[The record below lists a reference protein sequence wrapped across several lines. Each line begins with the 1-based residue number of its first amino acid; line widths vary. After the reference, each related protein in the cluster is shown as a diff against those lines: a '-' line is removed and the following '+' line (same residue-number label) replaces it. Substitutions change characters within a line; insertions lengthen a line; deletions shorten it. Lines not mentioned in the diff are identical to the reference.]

1 VGGSV
6 ELIPAIDLR
15 GAKLVRLEQGDYER
29 ETVYDADPARVAA
42 SFVAAGAPRIHVV
55 DLDGAR
61 EGRLRNEA
69 AIQAI
74 LSAAGSVPLQ
84 LGGGIRSMER
94 IEAVLALGV
103 DRVILGTAALEE
115 PDLVRASAQRF
126 PGRIVLGLDAREGC
140 LAIRGWQETAEV
152 GVEEVL
158 ERFGDLPLAAV
169 LHTDI
174 SRDGM
179 LRGPNLAATSRL
191 ASLTQLPVIA
201 SGGVSS
207 VEDLLELARTGVIAG
222 AVVGR
227 ALYTGAIDLEDAL
240 RQLSLC

>member
-1 VGGSV
+1 M
-6 ELIPAIDLR
+6 ELIPAIDLL

-42 SFVAAGAPRIHVV
+42 NFVAAGAPRLHVV

-61 EGRLRNEA
+61 EGCLRNEA

-84 LGGGIRSMER
+84 LGGGIRNMER

-103 DRVILGTAALEE
+103 DRVILGTAVLEE
-115 PDLVRASAQRF
+115 PGLVRASAQRF

-140 LAIRGWQETAEV
+140 IAIRGWQETTEV
-152 GVEEVL
+152 GVEEIL
-158 ERFGDLPLAAV
+158 QRFDDLPLAAV

-179 LRGPNLAATSRL
+179 LRGPNLAVTSRL
-191 ASLTQLPVIA
+191 ARLTQLPVIA

-240 RQLSLC
+240 RQLSPC

>member
-1 VGGSV
+1 M

-42 SFVAAGAPRIHVV
+42 SFVAAGATRLHVV

-61 EGRLRNEA
+61 EGRMRNEA
-69 AIQAI
+69 PIQAI

-140 LAIRGWQETAEV
+140 IAIRGWQETAEV
-152 GVEEVL
+152 GVEEIL
-158 ERFGDLPLAAV
+158 QRFGDLPLAAV

-191 ASLTQLPVIA
+191 ARLTQLPVIA

-222 AVVGR
+222 VVVGR

>member
-1 VGGSV
+1 M

-42 SFVAAGAPRIHVV
+42 NFVAAGAPRIHVV

-61 EGRLRNEA
+61 ECRLRNEA

-74 LSAAGSVPLQ
+74 LSSAGSVPLQ

-115 PDLVRASAQRF
+115 PALVRASAQRF